1 MSKQLGFF
9 RTKEERWIRSAKRAR
24 EGKYPWGILDK
35 IQPLRVAM
43 IMLLEQRGYKVS
55 DSLSNFDL
63 LLLFAQRVVGG
74 SAGAKAAEIR
84 KVVGPGA
91 FDGGKV
97 YGVVTPALLT
107 AIAGLVAAV
116 ATFFN
121 GMKDLKRQG
130 KLTPEQAAA
139 VETAEQYVGSIQTG
153 LGTVTAGSAFSN
165 IPFNLAGA
173 TPFLLLAGAGL
184 AAYLLTRK

>member
-9 RTKEERWIRSAKRAR
+9 RTKEQRWQRSAERAR
-24 EGKYPWGILDK
+24 AGKYPWGILDK
-35 IQPLRVAM
+35 LKPLRVAM

-63 LLLFAQRVVGG
+63 LLLFAQRVIGG
-74 SAGAKAAEIR
+74 RAGEKAAEIR

-116 ATFFN
+116 ATFFT
-121 GMKDLKRQG
+121 GMQDLKRQG

-139 VETAEQYVGSIQTG
+139 VETAEQYVGSVKTG
-153 LGTVTAGSAFSN
+153 LGTVAAGSPFSSL
-165 IPFNLAGA
+165 PFNLAGA